1 MVQPLPQRADLILP
15 YGGKIVIAQQA
26 TGFHTVVLIAIHTLL
41 TQMQPIM
48 GAIPQRLRSRMVLAW
63 VFHYDAPR
71 LVIPV

>member
-1 MVQPLPQRADLILP
+1 MVQSLPQRADLILSHRHQ
-15 YGGKIVIAQQA
+15 IVIAQQA

-71 LVIPV
+71 LVVPA